1 VSAAARRLLLAA
13 AAALFAA
20 PSAAQNPVGAVAR
33 VDGSATAQLPNEH
46 RRQLAIDV
54 PVFVLDRVE
63 TAPRAA
69 LRIQFRDGTHLSLG
83 GAAVAAI
90 AEYVEGE
97 EPSFLAEV
105 VRGTFRM
112 VTGLVSKKG
121 RATVKT
127 RSAGIGVRGTNF
139 GGEVDGERVVVM
151 LLEPERGQPPG
162 AIEVSNAFGTV
173 RIDRPG
179 FGTEVADAAS
189 PPSPPRRMRLRS
201 VENLVRSVSTIQRSL
216 PRTPR

>member
-1 VSAAARRLLLAA
+1 MTAARVLLALAA
-13 AAALFAA
+13 ACL
-20 PSAAQNPVGAVAR
+20 PLPGEAQNAVGAVTR
-33 VDGSATAQLPNEH
+33 VDGSATAQLPHEH
-46 RRQLAIDV
+46 RRQLAVDV
-54 PVFVLDRVE
+54 PVFLLDRVE

-69 LRIQFRDGTHLSLG
+69 LRIQFRDGTQLSLG
-83 GAAVAAI
+83 GGAIAAI

-97 EPSFLAEV
+97 APSFLAEV

-121 RATVKT
+121 QATLKT
-127 RSAGIGVRGTNF
+127 RSAGIGIRGTNF
-139 GGEVDGERVVVM
+139 GGEVDGERVLVM
-151 LLEPERGQPPG
+151 LLEPEPGHPPG

-216 PRTPR
+216 PRAPR